1 MAIELPPL
9 PFAPDALASKGL
21 SKETID
27 YHYGKHHQAYVTT
40 LNGLIE
46 GTEHADSS
54 LEDIILAAD
63 AGPLFNNSAQVWNH
77 T

>member
-9 PFAPDALASKGL
+9 PFAPDALESKGL

-27 YHYGKHHQAYVTT
+27 YHYGKHHAAYVNQ

-46 GTEHADSS
+46 GTENADKS
-54 LEDIILAAD
+54 LEEIIL
-63 AGPLFNNSAQVWNH
+63 SSSTV
-77 T
+77 